1 VLVEGVR
8 LREEVA
14 RLADAQMRLAHLE
27 TTRDKEWRGQATRNG
42 GGQTTAVCAQHE
54 KAELVTCFARLL
66 T

>member
-27 TTRDKEWRGQATRNG
+27 TTRDKEWRGQAP
-42 GGQTTAVCAQHE
+42 AVCAQRE
-54 KAELVTCFARLL
+54 NAPYS
-66 T
+66 